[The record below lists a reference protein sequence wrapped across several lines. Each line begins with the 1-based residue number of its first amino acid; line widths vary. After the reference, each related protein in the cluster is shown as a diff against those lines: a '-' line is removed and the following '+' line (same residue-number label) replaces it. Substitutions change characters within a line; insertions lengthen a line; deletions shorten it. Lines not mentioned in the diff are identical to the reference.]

1 MPVNV
6 IMPQMGESVAE
17 GTITRWLVHEGDR
30 VEKEQPIVEI
40 STDKID
46 TEVPSPVS
54 GVLKKILHPEGK
66 TVPVQTV
73 IAQVEAIEQ
82 KEVVGISEEKPEVT
96 KKVEPVEAKKGVSVS
111 AEKPE
116 VIKKK
121 EPVEVVKPTEKY
133 EEKEE
138 VEKRYSPLVRRLAK
152 EYGVNLEE
160 VKGSGEGGRVT
171 KKDIMDYVA
180 SRPGVITAPPVEA
193 EKKVF
198 EKEIL
203 IPLSPKR
210 KITAERMVQSKQ
222 TAAHVT
228 TVFEVDMTRVE
239 RCRELNKDSLKRE
252 GIHLTYLPFVTL
264 ATVRALKEHPKL
276 NASWTDEGII
286 QKNYINIGIAVSL
299 EDGLI
304 VPVIKDADK
313 KDLLQLAQEIQD
325 IALRARTKKLKP
337 EDVQGGTFTITNYGL
352 NGSLFGTPVILLP
365 QVAILGVGTVVKRP
379 VVIDDAIAIRSMMYL
394 SLSFDHRVMDGADAD
409 TFLRK
414 VKDIL
419 EGWEVTIYGA
429 KKSSPPTG
437 YGGVW

>member
-1 MPVNV
+1 MSIDV

-17 GTITRWLVHEGDR
+17 GTILKWLVHEGDR

-46 TEVPSPVS
+46 TEVPSPVN
-54 GVLKKILHPEGK
+54 GIIKKILYPEGQ
-66 TVPVQTV
+66 TLRVLTV
-73 IAQVEAIEQ
+73 IAHI
-82 KEVVGISEEKPEVT
+82 
-96 KKVEPVEAKKGVSVS
+96 EPVESKEGVSVS
-111 AEKPE
+111 VEKPE
-116 VIKKK
+116 TPKK
-121 EPVEVVKPTEKY
+121 VEKIETAREA
-133 EEKEE
+133 EEIEE

-152 EYGVNLEE
+152 EYNINLEE
-160 VKGSGEGGRVT
+160 VKGTGEGGRVT

-180 SRPGVITAPPVEA
+180 SKPGISAPPPAEA
-193 EKKVF
+193 EKKVL
-198 EKEIL
+198 ERETL
-203 IPLSPKR
+203 IPVSPKR
-210 KITAERMVQSKQ
+210 KITADRMVQSKR

-228 TVFEVDMTRVE
+228 TVFEVDMTKVVRY
-239 RCRELNKDSLKRE
+239 REFNKDAMKME
-252 GIHLTYLPFVTL
+252 GVHLTYLPFLTL
-264 ATVRALKEHPKL
+264 ATARALKEHPLL
-276 NASWTDEGII
+276 NASWTDEGIV

-313 KDLLQLAQEIQD
+313 KDLLQFARDIQD

-365 QVAILGVGTVVKRP
+365 QVAILGVGAVVKRP

-394 SLSFDHRVMDGADAD
+394 SLSFDHRVMDGANAD
-409 TFLRK
+409 KFLRK
-414 VKDIL
+414 IKETL
-419 EGWEVTIYGA
+419 ERWEVSAYER
-429 KKSSPPTG
+429 KVSSTPTR

>member
-73 IAQVEAIEQ
+73 IAQVEAIKQ

-96 KKVEPVEAKKGVSVS
+96 KKVEPVEAKEGVSVS

-121 EPVEVVKPTEKY
+121 EPVAVVKPTEKY
-133 EEKEE
+133 EEKVE

-171 KKDIMDYVA
+171 KKDIMDYIA
-180 SRPGVITAPPVEA
+180 SRPGVITAPPAEA
-193 EKKVF
+193 EKKVL

-203 IPLSPKR
+203 IPLSLKR
-210 KITAERMVQSKQ
+210 KITAERMVQSKR

-228 TVFEVDMTRVE
+228 TVFEVDMTKVARY
-239 RCRELNKDSLKRE
+239 RELDKDSTKRE
-252 GIHLTYLPFVTL
+252 GIHLTYLPFITL
-264 ATVRALKEHPKL
+264 ATARALKYHPIL
-276 NASWTDEGII
+276 NASWTEEGVV

-304 VPVIKDADK
+304 VPVIRDADK
-313 KDLLQLAQEIQD
+313 KDLLQLALDIQD

-352 NGSLFGTPVILLP
+352 NGSLLGTPVILLP
-365 QVAILGVGTVVKRP
+365 QVAILGVGAIIKRP

-394 SLSFDHRVMDGADAD
+394 SLSFDHRVMDGAHAD
-409 TFLRK
+409 MFLRK

-419 EGWEVTIYGA
+419 EGWEVSNYEA
-429 KKSSPPTG
+429 KRSSPPTG
-437 YGGVW
+437 YSGVW

>member
-46 TEVPSPVS
+46 TEVPSPVT
-54 GVLKKILHPEGK
+54 GVLKKILYQEGK

-73 IAQVEAIEQ
+73 IAQVEVVEQ
-82 KEVVGISEEKPEVT
+82 KEVVGIPEEKIEVT
-96 KKVEPVEAKKGVSVS
+96 EKVEKVEIAK
-111 AEKPE
+111 E
-116 VIKKK
+116 I
-121 EPVEVVKPTEKY
+121 VKPRA
-133 EEKEE
+133 EEK
-138 VEKRYSPLVRRLAK
+138 RHSPLVRRLAK
-152 EYGVNLEE
+152 EYNVNLEE
-160 VKGSGEGGRVT
+160 VKGTGEGGRVT
-171 KKDIMDYVA
+171 KKDIMDYVS
-180 SRPGVITAPPVEA
+180 SRPGVVVPQSEA
-193 EKKVF
+193 EKKVM
-198 EKEIL
+198 EREIL

-210 KITAERMVQSKQ
+210 KITAERMVQSKR

-228 TVFEVDMTRVE
+228 TVFEVDMTKVE

-264 ATVRALKEHPKL
+264 ATVRALKVHPKL

-313 KDLLQLAQEIQD
+313 KDLLQLAQDIQD

-337 EDVQGGTFTITNYGL
+337 EEVQGGTFTITNYGL

-409 TFLRK
+409 AFLRK
-414 VKDIL
+414 VKDTL
-419 EGWEVTIYGA
+419 EGWEVTTYEA
-429 KKSSPPTG
+429 KRASPPTG